1 MLRRRVLPPIGGE
14 LMLRDGAE
22 PCGNGAASVK
32 TVDAPNRL
40 IKRLLRQLL
49 GNVLTVGQ
57 RKQIRIIQQKRRN
70 MK

>member
-1 MLRRRVLPPIGGE
+1 
-14 LMLRDGAE
+14 MLRDGAE

-49 GNVLTVGQ
+49 GNVLSVGQ
-57 RKQIRIIQQKRRN
+57 RKQIVVNRLCIALIN
-70 MK
+70 LPHWLH